1 MSKMILF
8 FAIIALLPVT
18 SVSQNQCYTHCKQ
31 RVAWRGCP
39 AGYFCPPDGNSDDKS
54 QDCTRDQCK
63 VCLGWEPQ
71 SQGCYKCDDVNSA
84 NYCNDVPRSGEVGSD
99 GRSGMCVSVE
109 STVMVVE
116 NGEAVSRQLRDI
128 NDITIQK
135 VWTDN
140 GVAEVE
146 VMLDIMEHSFDYS
159 QNEASFHG
167 SWMIRIE
174 TESGKFIKATPTHQF
189 HAGETCCSY
198 SSLRKIQDLQV
209 GDFVWTVNDEEELVS
224 ERIVSKSDPEPTPR
238 HAIVVPLERI
248 KPTEHEDGKCTWNIK
263 NSVIVS
269 GFVTSNHAG
278 GALDDAKLN
287 SLGLTQAD
295 QMLLVDSVADE
306 LFLGLSTAST
316 GNNRIV
322 ASISSEDETEAFSVF
337 IHSLNWLVVH
347 CTFVDPC
354 DADQINDWFA
364 TFPDNVR
371 DLVQLKVLIE
381 NGSFSQL
388 TRRMLNMDTGID
400 VGEFLLNVIERYRR
414 MTEGQCDVLTLS
426 TRAKYLYQMF
436 FTYNLY
442 F

>member
-1 MSKMILF
+1 
-8 FAIIALLPVT
+8 
-18 SVSQNQCYTHCKQ
+18 VSAE
-31 RVAWRGCP
+31 VG
-39 AGYFCPPDGNSDDKS
+39 GSDDS
-54 QDCTRDQCK
+54 R
-63 VCLGWEPQ
+63 
-71 SQGCYKCDDVNSA
+71 
-84 NYCNDVPRSGEVGSD
+84 R
-99 GRSGMCVSVE
+99 GMCVSVE
-109 STVMVVE
+109 STVLVVE
-116 NGEAVSRQLRDI
+116 NGVAVPRQLRDVD
-128 NDITIQK
+128 DITIQK
-135 VWTDN
+135 VWTEN

-146 VMLDIMEHSFDYS
+146 VMVDIMQHSFDYEL
-159 QNEASFHG
+159 NEASFHG

-198 SSLRKIQDLQV
+198 SSLRQIQDLQV
-209 GDFVWTVNDEEELVS
+209 GDYVWTVNDEEELVS
-224 ERIVSKSDPEPTPR
+224 ERIVSKSEPEPTPR

-248 KPTEHEDGKCTWNIK
+248 EPTEQEDGKCTWNIK
-263 NSVIVS
+263 NSVIIN

-278 GALDDAKLN
+278 GALKDAELQ

-316 GNNRIV
+316 SNNRIV
-322 ASISSEDETEAFSVF
+322 ASITSEDDSETFSVF
-337 IHSLNWLVVH
+337 VHSLNWLVVH

-354 DADQINDWFA
+354 DADHINDWFA
-364 TFPDNVR
+364 TFPSNLR

-388 TRRMLNMDTGID
+388 TRRMLNMDTEINM
-400 VGEFLLNVIERYRR
+400 GEFFLGVIERYRQ
-414 MTEGQCDVLTLS
+414 MAEGRCDTLALS
-426 TRAKYLYQMF
+426 SRAQYLYQMF